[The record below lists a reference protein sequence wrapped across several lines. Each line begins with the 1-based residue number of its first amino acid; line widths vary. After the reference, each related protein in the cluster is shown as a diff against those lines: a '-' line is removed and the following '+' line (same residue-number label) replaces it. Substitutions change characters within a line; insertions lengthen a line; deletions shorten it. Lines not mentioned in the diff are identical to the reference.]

1 MVLTYLSSFPEVAK
15 LRVKPLTLKTIMLV
29 ALVTA
34 QRGQS
39 LHMRDIEFMTQCPD
53 HFEFT
58 LPEHIKQ
65 SHPGHEPPSI
75 MLKAYPAEQGLY
87 EGP

>member
-1 MVLTYLSSFPEVAK
+1 
-15 LRVKPLTLKTIMLV
+15 ML
-29 ALVTA
+29 
-34 QRGQS
+34 
-39 LHMRDIEFMTQCPD
+39 DIEFMTECPD

-65 SHPGHEPPSI
+65 SRPGHEPPSI